1 MLIGEGERMKKVG
14 IRELKAN
21 LSRYMSEVKSGQG
34 ITITDRNHDFA
45 LILPLGV
52 KGVEEKLSQLL
63 QRGIADWSGGRPR
76 GMIHRISSRGKK
88 VSDAVIEG
96 RR

>member
-1 MLIGEGERMKKVG
+1 MKKVG

-52 KGVEEKLSQLL
+52 KGVEEKLFQLL

-76 GMIHRISSRGKK
+76 GMIHRISSKGKK